1 MRYVLFP
8 VMAVLAF
15 AGGVRAQLN
24 TGSQLLLASPAPA
37 LAAVPA
43 AGLAAA
49 EPPQGVHGVLPSYY
63 WQVFGGYTFFRFY
76 ALPNTTENMN
86 GFSFA
91 VAFYPRQWIAADGEV
106 MAAFGSQSG
115 VNSRF
120 AAGMG
125 GVRFRLPTERELEF
139 WVHGLAGGAHFLPQT
154 IFGGENAFAYE
165 AGGGVDLNPHHGRF
179 TYRLEGDVVGT
190 HFFGTYQASPK
201 VSVGLVYK
209 F

>member
-1 MRYVLFP
+1 MRYLALLAV
-8 VMAVLAF
+8 AVLTF
-15 AGGVRAQLN
+15 AGGACAQLSAS
-24 TGSQLLLASPAPA
+24 SQLLLGSPAPA
-37 LAAVPA
+37 LAAAPV

-49 EPPQGVHGVLPSYY
+49 EPPQQVHGVLPSYY
-63 WQVFGGYTFFRFY
+63 WQVYGGYTFFRFY

-91 VAFYPRQWIAADGEV
+91 VAFYPREWIAADGEV
-106 MAAFGSQSG
+106 TAVFGSQSG
-115 VNSRF
+115 VSSRF

-125 GVRFRLPTERELEF
+125 GVRLRMPTGRELEF
-139 WVHGLAGGAHFLPQT
+139 WVHGLVGGAHFDPQT
-154 IFGGENAFAYE
+154 IFGGENALAYE

-179 TYRLEGDVVGT
+179 TYRLQGDVLAT

-209 F
+209 L